1 MAETATTPKPI
12 TVDIWTDV
20 VCPWCYVGE
29 ARLQEA
35 IKAEG
40 LEDVVQIQAHS
51 FELDPSA
58 PAMAGAENNVDHL
71 VKKLG
76 RSEDEVRGME
86 EQIKGLAAEVD
97 MPYAI
102 DRPMANTRA
111 IHRVVQAAAAK
122 GQGNELFR
130 TLQGGYFS
138 GEINVFDEDVL
149 IAEATKF
156 GLSEDEVREAL
167 KDTSEHE
174 EAVRQDIGRARQLG
188 VTGVPFMLFNHQY
201 AAPGALPLDAYRSAL
216 RTLANMNEEEGNSN
230 D

>member
-1 MAETATTPKPI
+1 MAETANSGDPI
-12 TVDIWTDV
+12 TIDIWTDV

-40 LEDVVQIQAHS
+40 LEDRVQIQAHS

-58 PAMAGAENNVDHL
+58 PKMASAENNVAHL

-76 RSEDEVRGME
+76 RSEEQVREME
-86 EQIKGLAAEVD
+86 EQIKSLAAEVG
-97 MPYAI
+97 MPYSV

-111 IHRVVQAAAAK
+111 IHRLVQAASEK

-138 GEINVFDEDVL
+138 GELDVFDEDALV
-149 IAEATKF
+149 AEAAKV
-156 GLSEDEVREAL
+156 GVSEVDARAALDESSKL
-167 KDTSEHE
+167 D
-174 EAVRQDIGRARQLG
+174 EAVQVDIGRARQLG
-188 VTGVPFMLFNHQY
+188 VTGVPFMLFNHKY

-216 RTLANMNEEEGNSN
+216 RTLADMDTEGGSA
-230 D
+230 DA